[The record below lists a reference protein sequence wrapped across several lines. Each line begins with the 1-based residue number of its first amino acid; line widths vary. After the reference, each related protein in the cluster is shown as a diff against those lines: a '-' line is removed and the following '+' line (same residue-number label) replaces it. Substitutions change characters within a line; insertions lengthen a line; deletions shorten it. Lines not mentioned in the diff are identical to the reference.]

1 MTKHPRIGA
10 CSTNHV
16 LAALQPWRP
25 SIRPVWAWFP
35 LAPLTLLPRLSA
47 AAAAVGIEGNRAT
60 NIAQTTAATAA
71 QAPAVRGQSVALVPR
86 TLLTRGARRPHGA
99 KTLTEMVPIGL
110 ADGPLRAEAAVLTF
124 SRGMSPAVP
133 CSAGAYF
140 GASRRQQRLNSTLS
154 IWPPSPKHPERED
167 SPVRKKSK
175 KSKRRRH
182 DSSDS
187 SDSSDD
193 GYSRRKKK
201 EREREKQKSRR
212 RHAKEKGRYERTHD
226 GDRREK
232 RSIRRERSSTSDES
246 DDAPPRERS
255 RSVNRRI
262 DELKLDPQASHD
274 SSLLEDEAMWVEKST
289 AASADLVSAPPHA
302 STVFSY
308 QPELEDAEIGPMPA
322 ISSGGK
328 LNERDYGGALL
339 RGEGSA
345 MAAFLQDGE
354 RIPRRGEIGLT
365 SQEIEQFENVGYV
378 MSGSRHRRMNAVR
391 MRKENQVIS
400 AEEKRGILK
409 MQKEERE
416 KRESMIV
423 GGFKEMLEERLKS
436 TGHR

>member
-1 MTKHPRIGA
+1 MATIHP
-10 CSTNHV
+10 S
-16 LAALQPWRP
+16 
-25 SIRPVWAWFP
+25 
-35 LAPLTLLPRLSA
+35 RL
-47 AAAAVGIEGNRAT
+47 G
-60 NIAQTTAATAA
+60 
-71 QAPAVRGQSVALVPR
+71 LVPSGASHSPPPSERRRSRSRDRRDSRYEHRSDDRRNRSSSPHRQR
-86 TLLTRGARRPHGA
+86 TERRTSPAYAAYERRPTSPRRQDAYGDGA
-99 KTLTEMVPIGL
+99 HRASGWSVTGGGSGL
-110 ADGPLRAEAAVLTF
+110 DFLE
-124 SRGMSPAVP
+124 
-133 CSAGAYF
+133 
-140 GASRRQQRLNSTLS
+140 SRRQQRLNSTLS

-193 GYSRRKKK
+193 EYSRRKKK

-212 RHAKEKGRYERTHD
+212 RHAKEKGHYERSHD

-232 RSIRRERSSTSDES
+232 RSTRRERRSTSDES

-262 DELKLDPQASHD
+262 DDLKLDPQPSHD
-274 SSLLEDEAMWVEKST
+274 SSLLEDEAIWVEKPT
-289 AASADLVSAPPHA
+289 AASVDLVSAPPHA

-436 TGHR
+436 TGRR